1 VCILCLALATRL
13 RPTATKGCDRLESRS
28 PYRVARLGL
37 VAAVLASILSPSAAE
52 PRPRKRHLPP
62 DLAEIVKHMDDA
74 AGRLNTLSADLE
86 YTKFTAVVSDKSTQ
100 QGQFF
105 FHKGKPPEVKI
116 EFKSPD
122 ARTILVKKNEAQMY
136 LPKTNQIQVYELG
149 PRGELM
155 QQFLLLGFGSE
166 VAKLKKDYGIKL
178 IGEEDLSGD
187 TTAVLE
193 LTPRK
198 DSVASKLT
206 KVQLW
211 ISEESWLPVQQK
223 FFEPSGDY
231 ATALYSAV
239 RVNRRLDSGTF
250 EIHASGAK
258 RVKMQ

>member
-1 VCILCLALATRL
+1 L
-13 RPTATKGCDRLESRS
+13 
-28 PYRVARLGL
+28 YRVVGFGL
-37 VAAVLASILSPSAAE
+37 IAAVLASISSPAGAE
-52 PRPRKRHLPP
+52 PPPRKRRFPP
-62 DLAEIVKHMDDA
+62 DLAEIVKHMDEA
-74 AGRLNTLSADLE
+74 ASRLNTLSADLE

-116 EFKSPD
+116 EFKNPD

-149 PRGELM
+149 QRGELL

-193 LTPRK
+193 LTPLQG
-198 DSVASKLT
+198 SVASKLT

-223 FFEPSGDY
+223 FFEPGDDY
-231 ATALYSAV
+231 AIARYSSV
-239 RVNRRLDSGTF
+239 RVNRHLDSGTF
-250 EIHASGAK
+250 EINAPGAK

>member
-1 VCILCLALATRL
+1 L
-13 RPTATKGCDRLESRS
+13 GSRS
-28 PYRVARLGL
+28 WNRVAQFGL
-37 VAAVLASILSPSAAE
+37 IAALLASILSPAAAE
-52 PRPRKRHLPP
+52 PLPRKRRLPP
-62 DLAEIVKHMDDA
+62 DLAEIVKHMDEA
-74 AGRLNTLSADLE
+74 SSRLNTLSADLE

-116 EFKSPD
+116 EFKNPD

-149 PRGELM
+149 QRGELL

-166 VAKLKKDYGIKL
+166 VDKLKKDYGIRL

-187 TTAVLE
+187 TTAILE
-193 LTPRK
+193 LTPLQG
-198 DSVASKLT
+198 SVAGKLT

-223 FFEPSGDY
+223 FFEPSDDY
-231 ATALYSAV
+231 AIARYSSV
-239 RVNRRLDSGTF
+239 RVNRHLDAGTF
-250 EIHASGAK
+250 EINAPGAK

>member
-1 VCILCLALATRL
+1 L
-13 RPTATKGCDRLESRS
+13 KSRS
-28 PYRVARLGL
+28 SHRVARLGL
-37 VAAVLASILSPSAAE
+37 VAALLASALFPSPAE

-74 AGRLNTLSADLE
+74 ASRLNTLSADLQ
-86 YTKFTAVVSDKSTQ
+86 YTKFTAVVNDKSTQ
-100 QGQFF
+100 EGQFF

-116 EFKSPD
+116 EFKNPD

-136 LPKTNQIQVYELG
+136 LPKTNQIQVYALG
-149 PRGELM
+149 QRGELL

-166 VAKLKKDYGIKL
+166 VAKLKKDYGIRL

-193 LTPRK
+193 LTPRQE
-198 DSVASKLT
+198 SVVSKLA

-223 FFEPSGDY
+223 FFEPGNDY
-231 ATALYSAV
+231 AIALYSAV
-239 RVNRRLDSGTF
+239 RVNRHLDSGTF
-250 EIHASGAK
+250 EIHAPGAK